1 MLDGYASSAVLAFRR
16 RWVARRCSELIGA
29 ALRSHCH
36 RGSLRGWPGFRP
48 GRSLVVLFATPSSRC
63 HAFLGGDSPNF
74 TPQYVVA
81 DISLKLDQHRI
92 AIPRDAFADLGDGLV
107 PTVDVDA
114 DTRDVHIDWS
124 GGDAAGSYRVVFT
137 FRHYRLVQ
145 REVFAYLAKEPSEV
159 RRFP

>member
-1 MLDGYASSAVLAFRR
+1 MATRLVLFWLFVAAGLLVGVQSASAQHYNRIAIAGAYEGGPAFDLVIRCSPYSPRR
-16 RWVARRCSELIGA
+16 RAGVTHFW
-29 ALRSHCH
+29 
-36 RGSLRGWPGFRP
+36 
-48 GRSLVVLFATPSSRC
+48 
-63 HAFLGGDSPNF
+63 GGDSPNF
-74 TPQYVVA
+74 TPQYVVS

-92 AIPRDAFADLGDGLV
+92 AIPRDAFADLGDVLV
-107 PTVDVDA
+107 PTVNVDA